1 VTSKERMLVALSDG
15 TPDRLPATI
24 HQWQDFHLKTFMGGM
39 TDVEAFH
46 DVGLDAAITRS
57 PFVTPPSPSWRVRIS
72 TSAPGRTRHEIQ
84 TPEGELSYE
93 TESNQYTSWITEH
106 LIKDDGDAD
115 LFAAHS
121 PRIGLDKASLRKD
134 YDALGDAGILR
145 MFIIGHQGGCWQD
158 ACELYGT
165 EKLIMAT
172 FDKPDWVHHFL
183 EVLLE
188 RKLAFIHDNMRG
200 AAVDLVETGGG
211 AASSTVI
218 SPTLHE
224 TFCLPYD
231 RRIHDAL
238 HEAGHRVVYHTCGGM
253 KAIMPLLLRNGC
265 DVSETL
271 SPTGVGGDIGPD
283 DRASV
288 KAILGERLSL
298 VGGLDQINIL
308 GGTSREA
315 ITSEVEHLF
324 STFGRNGGYVMSASD
339 HFFHVPRE
347 NILHYARIARS
358 CTY

>member
-1 VTSKERMLVALSDG
+1 
-15 TPDRLPATI
+15 
-24 HQWQDFHLKTFMGGM
+24 
-39 TDVEAFH
+39 
-46 DVGLDAAITRS
+46 
-57 PFVTPPSPSWRVRIS
+57 
-72 TSAPGRTRHEIQ
+72 
-84 TPEGELSYE
+84 
-93 TESNQYTSWITEH
+93 
-106 LIKDDGDAD
+106 
-115 LFAAHS
+115 
-121 PRIGLDKASLRKD
+121 
-134 YDALGDAGILR
+134 
-145 MFIIGHQGGCWQD
+145 
-158 ACELYGT
+158 
-165 EKLIMAT
+165 
-172 FDKPDWVHHFL
+172 
-183 EVLLE
+183 LE